1 MAKLKRIS
9 GKNAVKALVKMGFKE
24 LRQKGS
30 HVILK
35 KITPEGAVGTVVP
48 MHKEL
53 AVGTLRGVLK
63 QARVEPDE
71 FMKFLK

>member
-1 MAKLKRIS
+1 MAKLQKIS
-9 GKNAVKALVKMGFKE
+9 GEKAVKALVKMGFE
-24 LRQKGS
+24 RLRQKGS

-35 KITPEGAVGTVVP
+35 KMTPNGAIGTVVP

-53 AVGTLRGVLK
+53 AVGTLRGILK